1 MSRNIPTRK
10 VLTLTEKTLSPI
22 LFSLTAV
29 LAVYSFDMRKFKVE
43 YLGMKDQGF
52 ILIKPFYFLSARG
65 FEKGCSSVH

>member
-43 YLGMKDQGF
+43 YLLMKDQGL
-52 ILIKPFYFLSARG
+52 ILIKPFYF
-65 FEKGCSSVH
+65 

>member
-29 LAVYSFDMRKFKVE
+29 FAVYLFDMRKFKVE
-43 YLGMKDQGF
+43 YLGKKDQGF
-52 ILIKPFYFLSARG
+52 ILIKHVVSKKVAVVYIGLT
-65 FEKGCSSVH
+65 

>member
-29 LAVYSFDMRKFKVE
+29 LTVYSFDMRKFKVE
-43 YLGMKDQGF
+43 YLGMTYQGF
-52 ILIKPFYFLSARG
+52 ILIKPFYF
-65 FEKGCSSVH
+65 

>member
-29 LAVYSFDMRKFKVE
+29 LAVYLFDIRKFKVE
-43 YLGMKDQGF
+43 YLGKKDQGF
-52 ILIKPFYFLSARG
+52 IPTTPFYF
-65 FEKGCSSVH
+65 

>member
-29 LAVYSFDMRKFKVE
+29 LAVYVFDMRKFKVE
-43 YLGMKDQGF
+43 
-52 ILIKPFYFLSARG
+52 LIPWKEGSGVYSN
-65 FEKGCSSVH
+65 

>member
-43 YLGMKDQGF
+43 YLRMKDQGF
-52 ILIKPFYFLSARG
+52 ILIKPFYF
-65 FEKGCSSVH
+65 

>member
-29 LAVYSFDMRKFKVE
+29 LAVYSFDMQKFKVE
-43 YLGMKDQGF
+43 YLGMKDKGF
-52 ILIKPFYFLSARG
+52 ILIKPFYF
-65 FEKGCSSVH
+65 